1 MLKSLKAKQNGN
13 QTKLTERHAAEMG
26 VGSWG
31 GKPSLQFPASLKNSL
46 LKMLWENTFE
56 PRSLCYLK
64 SYARGE
70 TELEPPVVGLDDT
83 GH

>member
-1 MLKSLKAKQNGN
+1 
-13 QTKLTERHAAEMG
+13 
-26 VGSWG
+26 
-31 GKPSLQFPASLKNSL
+31 
-46 LKMLWENTFE
+46 MLWENTFE

-83 GH
+83 GHWEILWLIGLGPAGAQDGQ